1 MMSKAIAFIMGSWI
15 TYCAMIHSYDGAVAI
30 LALYILA
37 VVLDPFE
44 LKHKKGTTAANS
56 RTHE

>member
-1 MMSKAIAFIMGSWI
+1 MSKALSFLTGAWCC
-15 TYCAMIHSYDGAVAI
+15 YCSMIGSYDGAVAI

-44 LKHKKGTTAANS
+44 LKHKKDTTAANS
-56 RTHE
+56 RVQK

>member
-1 MMSKAIAFIMGSWI
+1 MSKLIALIIGAWAM
-15 TYCAMIHSYDGAVAI
+15 YCSMIGSYDGAVAI

-44 LKHKKGTTAANS
+44 LKHKKGTTATNS
-56 RTHE
+56 RTQAK

>member
-1 MMSKAIAFIMGSWI
+1 MSRAIAMVMGAWI
-15 TYCAMIHSYDGAVAI
+15 CYCAMVGSYDGAVAI

-56 RTHE
+56 RTQNK

>member
-1 MMSKAIAFIMGSWI
+1 MSKAIAFIMGGW
-15 TYCAMIHSYDGAVAI
+15 TAYCFMVGHYDGAVAI
-30 LALYILA
+30 LAIYILA

-56 RTHE
+56 RAHE

>member
-1 MMSKAIAFIMGSWI
+1 M
-15 TYCAMIHSYDGAVAI
+15 YCSMIGSYDGAVAI

-56 RTHE
+56 RTQTK